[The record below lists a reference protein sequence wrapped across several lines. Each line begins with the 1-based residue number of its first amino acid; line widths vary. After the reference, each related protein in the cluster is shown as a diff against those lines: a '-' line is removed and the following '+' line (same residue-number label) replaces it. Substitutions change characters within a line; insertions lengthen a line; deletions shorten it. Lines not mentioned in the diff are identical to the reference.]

1 MRREKENWRL
11 FEHKA
16 YPRMGPVDLQFCFE
30 HYMKLYALKNR
41 NFQACVVVWL
51 LDSYSL
57 GARYLL
63 ITTIAQAHTF
73 DRCVGNKSW
82 KRHSTLS

>member
-41 NFQACVVVWL
+41 NFQACVVVCNLCKATWFL
-51 LDSYSL
+51 QP
-57 GARYLL
+57 G
-63 ITTIAQAHTF
+63 
-73 DRCVGNKSW
+73 
-82 KRHSTLS
+82 STLPAHYNNCAGAHVWPLCW